1 MCGNSCTANMSLACT
16 VNPPNTA
23 ALRMGEKAAVLENGG
38 KGSHLYN
45 QEKTY
50 IQDLKII
57 RGMGVWGGGGQRRG
71 SIGGTTVTTF

>member
-1 MCGNSCTANMSLACT
+1 MDTHAQPICLFRMNSQ
-16 VNPPNTA
+16 PPNTV

>member
-23 ALRMGEKAAVLENGG
+23 ALRMGEKTAVLENGG

-50 IQDLKII
+50 V
-57 RGMGVWGGGGQRRG
+57 R
-71 SIGGTTVTTF
+71 T